1 MFFTNKK
8 LDLFCYYRVREGK
21 MKEAMD
27 VIMNLCNDGY
37 APTDIIQTL
46 FKVTRAYNMPEAE
59 KLEFLREVGMTHMAM
74 VDGLNTQLQLVGC
87 VARLYKL
94 KAQ

>member
-1 MFFTNKK
+1 MYI
-8 LDLFCYYRVREGK
+8 CCVYRIRDGK

-27 VIMNLCNDGY
+27 VIMNLCSDGY

-46 FKVTRAYNMPEAE
+46 FKVTRAYNMPEPE